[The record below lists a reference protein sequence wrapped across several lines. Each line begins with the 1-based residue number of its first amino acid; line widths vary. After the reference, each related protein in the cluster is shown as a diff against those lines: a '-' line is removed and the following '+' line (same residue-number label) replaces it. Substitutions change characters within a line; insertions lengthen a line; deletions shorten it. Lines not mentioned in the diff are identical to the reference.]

1 VFKFLEK
8 KGHTSGATV
17 LKLLHNW
24 HKAVDGR
31 GLSEDQRSTYC
42 EELKCWL
49 LDDWMPWHREVKD
62 YSQIDVNRLALLAA
76 SFVFLVKIKHVFS
89 NWPVLQYN
97 LIPKAVVSFSY
108 WSFASFYASFY
119 MVLVMFLVR

>member
-1 VFKFLEK
+1 LLCLGKNKQSVPDCERIISPGVFKFLEK

-76 SFVFLVKIKHVFS
+76 SFVFLVKIKHVFPTGLFC
-89 NWPVLQYN
+89 NT
-97 LIPKAVVSFSY
+97 I
-108 WSFASFYASFY
+108 
-119 MVLVMFLVR
+119 